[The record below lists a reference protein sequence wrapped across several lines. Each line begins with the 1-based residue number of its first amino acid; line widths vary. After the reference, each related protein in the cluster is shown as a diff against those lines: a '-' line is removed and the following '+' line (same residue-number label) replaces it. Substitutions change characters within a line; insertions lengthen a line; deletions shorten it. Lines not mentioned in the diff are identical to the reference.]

1 MQADQK
7 SANRLSSRQCLFA
20 LLGSARVKAGHKKV
34 MKLIKGVSNLNW
46 SEGLIL
52 KKKCFKGFILKERNT
67 LRAIV

>member
-34 MKLIKGVSNLNW
+34 VKLIKGVSNLNW

-52 KKKCFKGFILKERNT
+52 KKKCFKGFILNERNT